1 MTQTYTA
8 HDVQAIPVGR
18 LFDDPTERYSVPLYQ
33 RNYTWGE
40 GQIHRLVQDILDEA
54 RQAEPKEYFLGNL
67 VVAPPRGADDPFDV
81 IDGQQRLTT
90 LYILLSV
97 LRRDPDLA
105 ASISDLQP
113 LTYEARDKA
122 TAALRGV
129 ARGTGAP
136 EEAESGR
143 EDSGIRHAEEII
155 TEMLA
160 DPSLRQQL
168 IDSSFVDYLLSTVLI
183 IRMPIDRSTDLNQYF
198 EIMNTR
204 GAQLSPVDIVKAR
217 LLRCLQEPDDRAL
230 LNHVWSACSDMEH
243 YVTMT
248 ATAGDTSWRAAVFGE
263 TWEEL
268 PSADFAKL
276 RDLLIAQ
283 SPSLSERVP
292 DMTTAATSSAMEL
305 DEAIALYARTE
316 TVRES
321 TETSEGERFTS
332 QITFP
337 TFLLHVLAVRRPE
350 EDAPSPD
357 RELDDKQLVERFSR
371 RLQDLDPVQRE
382 KWVRGFTTDLLRLRV
397 LFDRYVLKRDATLT
411 SGHESTSDEEPGS
424 WSLFRV
430 ARGESSST
438 GTVRYSPRYRPTF
451 AHDESGAGPRSLQRR
466 ILLLQSALRITYTSP
481 RTMHWITEVL
491 RHALHRADRGETV
504 TAEGLY
510 GVLQEHALKRLDTA
524 LHPDAEKNDVG
535 PDGLPLG
542 FGIPRIVFTYLDY
555 LLVERENRWDF
566 TFSYR
571 TSVEHF
577 SPGTEDVE
585 HASAAEHVEDRKA
598 LDYLGNLALVT
609 VSTNSKFSNYQP
621 RHKAQNLAARRQ
633 SVKLDLMA
641 RRALMGSWN
650 DADIRDHHQEM
661 VELLFGALGKE
672 APKLSV
678 LPGSAPVD
686 VDAKEGR

>member
-1 MTQTYTA
+1 MTQTFTS

-18 LFDDPTERYSVPLYQ
+18 LFNDPADHYSVPLYQ

-40 GQIHRLVQDILDEA
+40 EQIHRLIQDVLDEA

-67 VVAPPRGADDPFDV
+67 VVAPPKNLDDPFDV

-97 LRRDPDLA
+97 LRRTPGFPA
-105 ASISDLQP
+105 PTTALQP

-122 TAALRGV
+122 TAALRSV
-129 ARGTGAP
+129 ARGGSTDRD
-136 EEAESGR
+136 AESDL
-143 EDSGIRHAEEII
+143 EDSGIRRAEVII
-155 TEMLA
+155 TELLS
-160 DPSLRQQL
+160 DPVLRQQL
-168 IDSSFVDYLLSTVLI
+168 IDNRFVDYLLTEVLI

-204 GAQLSPVDIVKAR
+204 GAQLSPVDIAKAR
-217 LLRCLQEPDDRAL
+217 LLRCLQDPGDRAL

-263 TWEEL
+263 TWEQL
-268 PSADFAKL
+268 PTDDFAEL
-276 RDLLIAQ
+276 RDLLVLQ
-283 SPSLSERVP
+283 RPSTSASVP
-292 DMTTAATSSAMEL
+292 DTTSAAPSSAMEL
-305 DEAIALYARTE
+305 GEAITLYARTE
-316 TVRES
+316 TVQEF
-321 TETSEGERFTS
+321 TETSDSERFTS

-337 TFLLHVLAVRRPE
+337 TFLLHVLAVRPPAG
-350 EDAPSPD
+350 DTTSLD
-357 RELDDKQLVERFSR
+357 RQLDDKQLVERFTQ
-371 RLQDLDPVQRE
+371 RLEDLDSAQRE
-382 KWVRGFTTDLLRLRV
+382 EWVRSFTTDLLRLRV
-397 LFDRYVLKRDATLT
+397 LFDKYVLKRDATLT

-424 WSLFRV
+424 WSLYRV
-430 ARGESSST
+430 VRGESSST
-438 GTVRYSPRYRPTF
+438 GTVRYSPRYRPTL
-451 AHDESGAGPRSLQRR
+451 ANDESGAGPRSLQRR

-481 RTMHWITEVL
+481 RTMHWITEAL
-491 RHALHRADRGETV
+491 RFALDRADRGEAI

-510 GVLQEHALKRLDTA
+510 GVLQRHALERLDAA
-524 LHPDAEKNDVG
+524 LHPDPEMYSVG

-571 TSVEHF
+571 TSIEHF
-577 SPGTEDVE
+577 SPSSEDAE
-585 HASAAEHVEDRKA
+585 HASPAEHVEDRK
-598 LDYLGNLALVT
+598 LLNYLGNLALVT

-621 RHKAQNLAARRQ
+621 VHKAQNQAARRQ

-641 RRALMGSWN
+641 RRALLGSWT
-650 DADIRDHHQEM
+650 DADILEHHEDM
-661 VELLFGALGKE
+661 SALLFQALGQE
-672 APKLSV
+672 PPELRATNDPRSGDLDN
-678 LPGSAPVD
+678 A
-686 VDAKEGR
+686 